1 MNTAANIA
9 EQFGHRSR
17 FLAVLVAAELN
28 AKGEWEVDFVND
40 LRQRFE
46 QHDTRMLLS
55 NLQRKQL
62 CRIAGEF

>member
-1 MNTAANIA
+1 MAATIITH
-9 EQFGHRSR
+9 FVHRDR

-28 AKGEWEVDFVND
+28 AKGAWEVDFVND

-46 QHDTRMLLS
+46 QNDTRMLLS